1 MADKQELQ
9 DKDAR
14 NRMAERKLSNIN
26 LFFSAFGNFLNG
38 IFCISQ
44 FFLTGKPLFGYITL
58 GIVVIILAVTYGT
71 SYSKASLK
79 NERLWEYI
87 ARCADRLGSMN
98 PVFLLLSIIFALN
111 ASIETIVL
119 WIAMELLQ
127 LWLYVFEFRKEF
139 PHFGST
145 VIRKTASWIRKN
157 IALIITF
164 LLALTFGVL
173 WYVSPENNRYADL
186 WLNLSAGFIA
196 SSITISVIDRIL
208 KKQKEADERPL
219 RQAMYRDIQL
229 FTSRFISLWQEMY
242 LHSVEARTNMTVEDF
257 FSPSSIEVIR
267 NSLDLSCMANV
278 IPAQTWFSHIE
289 NSRKDLEDRGQKVL
303 TTYANIAEP
312 DVLQAIHYLIN
323 DSAYLGKLNLI
334 ALTYGHDVHEHIPRP
349 TLLRSYTLEP
359 KELDAAMTSQLFN
372 WCRTQYKKLHET
384 TKDTSVI
391 VMPISTQLDFQ
402 TYKTPV
408 TSAITEEK
416 LSKMI
421 GDFQS
426 WQQSNSIRTGE

>member
-1 MADKQELQ
+1 MADKQSLQ

-14 NRMAERKLSNIN
+14 NRMAERQLSNIN

-44 FFLTGKPLFGYITL
+44 FFLAGNPLFGYITL
-58 GIVVIILAVTYGT
+58 GIVVIIIAVTYGT

-87 ARCADRLGSMN
+87 AHCADRLGPMN

-111 ASIETIVL
+111 ASIETIVP

-127 LWLYVFEFRKEF
+127 LWLYAFEFRKEF

-145 VIRKTASWIRKN
+145 FIRKTSSWIRRN
-157 IALIITF
+157 SALIITF

-173 WYVSPENNRYADL
+173 WYISPENNRYADL

-208 KKQKEADERPL
+208 KKQKETDERPL

-229 FTSRFISLWQEMY
+229 FTSRFISLWSEMY

-278 IPAQTWFSHIE
+278 SPARTWFSHIE

-312 DVLQAIHYLIN
+312 EVLQAIHYLIN
-323 DSAYLGKLNLI
+323 DSAYLGRLDMIEKI
-334 ALTYGHDVHEHIPRP
+334 HGHDTREHVPRP
-349 TLLRSYTLEP
+349 PLLALHTLEP
-359 KELDAAMTSQLFN
+359 KELDATMVSQLFN
-372 WCRTQYKKLHET
+372 WCHTQYKKLQGMSA
-384 TKDTSVI
+384 DTSVI
-391 VMPISTQLDFQ
+391 VMPIPTRLDFQ
-402 TYKTPV
+402 NYKTSV
-408 TSAITEEK
+408 TSAISEER
-416 LSKMI
+416 LIKMI
-421 GDFQS
+421 GDFQN
-426 WQQSNSIRTGE
+426 WQNSSSDSTDE

>member
-1 MADKQELQ
+1 MADKQALQ

-44 FFLTGKPLFGYITL
+44 FFLTGKPLFWYITL

-79 NERLWEYI
+79 NEKLWEYI
-87 ARCADRLGSMN
+87 ARCANRLGSMN

-119 WIAMELLQ
+119 WIAMEFLQ
-127 LWLYVFEFRKEF
+127 LWLYAFEFRKEF
-139 PHFGST
+139 PHFGLAF
-145 VIRKTASWIRKN
+145 IRKTSSWIRKN

-164 LLALTFGVL
+164 ILALIFGVL
-173 WYVSPENNRYADL
+173 WYISPENNRYADL

-208 KKQKEADERPL
+208 KKQKEMDERPL

-229 FTSRFISLWQEMY
+229 FASRFISMWQEMY
-242 LHSVEARTNMTVEDF
+242 VHSVETRKNMTVDEF
-257 FSPSSIEVIR
+257 FEPSSIEVIR
-267 NSLDLSCMANV
+267 NSLDLSCKANV
-278 IPAQTWFSHIE
+278 YPEQTWFSHIA
-289 NSRKDLEDRGQKVL
+289 NSSQDLEERGQKIL
-303 TTYANIAEP
+303 STYASIAEP
-312 DVLQAIHYLIN
+312 EVLQAIHYLIN
-323 DSAYLGKLNLI
+323 DGAYIGGLKLI
-334 ALTYGHDVHEHIPRP
+334 SKIYAYDVKEHFPRVP
-349 TLLRSYTLEP
+349 ILSCYSFEP
-359 KELDAAMTSQLFN
+359 KETDSIMVSQLFN
-372 WCRTQYKKLHET
+372 WCRTEYEKLCSKTGDTELVVFSIPRELNFEANK
-384 TKDTSVI
+384 TKA
-391 VMPISTQLDFQ
+391 
-402 TYKTPV
+402 

-416 LSKMI
+416 LCRI
-421 GDFQS
+421 ELEYQQR
-426 WQQSNSIRTGE
+426 QQSKEPPTT